1 MNIGWQVTL
10 TLSLWLLLVY
20 VSNTYAEKGIDRAEY
35 YSLINQQHG
44 TVGRVT
50 IILFCFAWYLP
61 LFFSRKGVL
70 LWNVIKKAAGSFI
83 VYLLFTILAL
93 TDKKVTP
100 KNK

>member
-1 MNIGWQVTL
+1 MNIDWQVTL
-10 TLSLWLLLVY
+10 TLSLWLLFVY
-20 VSNTYAEKGIDRAEY
+20 VGNTYAEKGIDRAEH
-35 YSLINQQHG
+35 YSLITQQHS
-44 TVGRVT
+44 TVGRAT

-61 LFFSRKGVL
+61 LFFARKGVL
-70 LWNVIKKAAGSFI
+70 LWHVIKETAGSLV